1 MKIMIKDEV
10 EVHAEAFVH
19 EKAFV
24 NGKVKI
30 GRKSCIWPIAV
41 LRGDIERIEI
51 GEGSNIQDNAV
62 VHTDTGKPT
71 IIGNHVVIGHSAVVH
86 GTTIGNNVLI
96 GINATVL
103 SGSKIGNNCIIG
115 AGAVVNENMEIAD
128 NSIAV
133 GVPAMVI
140 KRTDEKAVERI
151 KKNAESYVELS
162 KKYKL

>member
-1 MKIMIKDEV
+1 MIKDEL
-10 EVHAEAFVH
+10 EVHPDAFVH

-30 GRKSCIWPIAV
+30 GKGSSIWPFAV

-51 GEGSNIQDNAV
+51 GEGSNVQDNAV
-62 VHTDTGKPT
+62 VHTDFGKPA
-71 IIGNHVVIGHSAVVH
+71 IIGNNVVIGHCAVVH
-86 GTTIGNNVLI
+86 GAVVGNNVLI

-103 SGSKIGNNCIIG
+103 SGSRIGNNCIIG
-115 AGAVVNENMEIAD
+115 AGAVVSENTEIPD

-140 KRTDEKAVERI
+140 KRTDEKAIDRI
-151 KKNAESYVELS
+151 KKNAESYVELLQ
-162 KKYKL
+162 KYKND

>member
-30 GRKSCIWPIAV
+30 GRNSSIWPFAV

>member
-1 MKIMIKDEV
+1 MINDEL
-10 EVHAEAFVH
+10 EVHPEAFIH
-19 EKAFV
+19 EKAFI
-24 NGKVKI
+24 NGKVRI
-30 GRKSCIWPIAV
+30 GKNSSIWPFAV

-51 GEGSNIQDNAV
+51 GEGSNVQDNAV
-62 VHTDTGKPT
+62 VHTDSGKPT
-71 IIGNHVVIGHSAVVH
+71 IIGNNVVVGHCAVVH
-86 GTTIGNNVLI
+86 GAVVGNNVLI

-103 SGSKIGNNCIIG
+103 SGSRIGNNCIIG

-151 KKNAESYVELS
+151 KKNAESYIELS
-162 KKYKL
+162 KKYRK

>member
-1 MKIMIKDEV
+1 MINDEL
-10 EVHAEAFVH
+10 EVHPEAFIH
-19 EKAFV
+19 EKAFI
-24 NGKVKI
+24 NGKVRI
-30 GRKSCIWPIAV
+30 GKNSSIWPFAV

-51 GEGSNIQDNAV
+51 GEGSNVQDNAV
-62 VHTDTGKPT
+62 VHTDSGKPT
-71 IIGNHVVIGHSAVVH
+71 IIGNSVVVGHCAVVH
-86 GTTIGNNVLI
+86 GAVVGNNVLI

-103 SGSKIGNNCIIG
+103 SGSRIGNNCIIG

-151 KKNAESYVELS
+151 KKNAESYIELS
-162 KKYKL
+162 KKYRK

>member
-1 MKIMIKDEV
+1 MIKDEV

-30 GRKSCIWPIAV
+30 GRNSSIWPFAV

>member
-1 MKIMIKDEV
+1 MINDEV
-10 EVHAEAFVH
+10 EVHPEAFVH
-19 EKAFV
+19 EKAFI
-24 NGKVKI
+24 NGKVRI
-30 GRKSCIWPIAV
+30 GKDSSIWPFAV

-62 VHTDTGKPT
+62 VHTDFGKPT
-71 IIGNHVVIGHSAVVH
+71 IIGNKVVVGHCAVVH
-86 GTTIGNNVLI
+86 GAVVGNNVLI

-103 SGSKIGNNCIIG
+103 SGSRIGNNCIIG

-133 GVPAMVI
+133 GVPAIVI

-151 KKNAESYVELS
+151 KKNAESYIELS
-162 KKYKL
+162 KKYRK

>member
-1 MKIMIKDEV
+1 MINDEL
-10 EVHAEAFVH
+10 EVHPEAFIH
-19 EKAFV
+19 EKAFI
-24 NGKVKI
+24 NGKVRI
-30 GRKSCIWPIAV
+30 GKNSSIWPFAV

-51 GEGSNIQDNAV
+51 GEGSNVQDNAV
-62 VHTDTGKPT
+62 VHTDSGKPT
-71 IIGNHVVIGHSAVVH
+71 LIGNNVVVGHCAVVH
-86 GTTIGNNVLI
+86 GAVVGNNVLI

-103 SGSKIGNNCIIG
+103 SGSRIGNNCIIG

-151 KKNAESYVELS
+151 KKNAESYIELS
-162 KKYKL
+162 KKYRK